1 MNKGMQPV
9 QDIIAHALAIEAEEA
24 QRLRIQELNLLL
36 HNYYS

>member
-1 MNKGMQPV
+1 MDRELKPV
-9 QDIIAHALAIEAEEA
+9 QEIIAHALAIEADEA